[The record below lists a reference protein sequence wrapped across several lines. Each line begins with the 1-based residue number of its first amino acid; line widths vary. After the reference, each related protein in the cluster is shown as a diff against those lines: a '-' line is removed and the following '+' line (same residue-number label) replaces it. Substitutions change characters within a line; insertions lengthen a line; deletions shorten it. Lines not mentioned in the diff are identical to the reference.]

1 MALEKPNPLSKN
13 SFSSDV
19 DDGGLPTYSDIVAAA
34 SKFRDHVR
42 PTPLLR
48 FDELNELVEAEIL
61 LKAESLQRTGSFKF
75 RGAYNKVRNVAS
87 QHPKT
92 SIVSW
97 SSGNHAQAV
106 AAAARIS
113 SLPASIVMPKDAP
126 EIKILGTK
134 RQGAEIVFYDRA
146 RESREAIG
154 TAIAKRK
161 NAIIV
166 PPYDD
171 PLVIAGQGT
180 VGLEAASQALNND
193 LIPDIALV
201 PCGGG
206 GLIAGCSIA
215 LQEQFPA
222 IEIHP
227 VEPIGFD
234 DTTRSLETGRRKKNS
249 GNGASICDAL
259 LAPTPGEI
267 TFRIN
272 SKRLSHGITVSDID
286 VLLAMSFAFQ
296 KLKLTIEPGG
306 AVGLATLLANKELYK
321 DKTVLI
327 VLSGGNVDPAIF
339 TEALSQ

>member
-1 MALEKPNPLSKN
+1 MTIEKPNPLSAN
-13 SFSSDV
+13 SFSSDM
-19 DDGGLPTYSDIVAAA
+19 DNLGSPTYSDIVAAA
-34 SKFRDHVR
+34 SNFRGHVR

-61 LKAESLQRTGSFKF
+61 LKAESLHRTGSFKF
-75 RGAYNKVRNVAS
+75 RGAYNKVSNLAL
-87 QHPKT
+87 QHPNT
-92 SIVSW
+92 SIVTW

-113 SLPASIVMPKDAP
+113 NLPATIVMPKDAP
-126 EIKILGTK
+126 ETKILGTK
-134 RQGAEIVFYDRA
+134 QHGGEIIFYDRA
-146 RESREAIG
+146 KENREAIG

-234 DTTRSLETGRRKKNS
+234 DTTRSLETGRRSENTT
-249 GNGASICDAL
+249 NTVSICDSL

-267 TFRIN
+267 TFKIN

-286 VLLAMSFAFQ
+286 VKLAMNFAFQ

-306 AVGLATLLANKELYK
+306 AAALAALLANKELYK

>member
-1 MALEKPNPLSKN
+1 MTIEKPNPLSEN
-13 SFSSDV
+13 SFSSDM
-19 DDGGLPTYSDIVAAA
+19 DNLGSPTYSDIVAAA
-34 SKFRDHVR
+34 SNFRGHVR

-75 RGAYNKVRNVAS
+75 RGAYNKVSNLAL
-87 QHPKT
+87 QHPNT
-92 SIVSW
+92 SIVTW

-113 SLPASIVMPKDAP
+113 NLPATIVMPEDAP
-126 EIKILGTK
+126 ATKILGTK
-134 RQGAEIVFYDRA
+134 QHGGEIIFYDR
-146 RESREAIG
+146 EKENREAIG
-154 TAIAKRK
+154 TAIAERTKGT
-161 NAIIV
+161 IV

-180 VGLEAASQALNND
+180 VGLEAASQALSND

-222 IEIHP
+222 IKVHP

-286 VLLAMSFAFQ
+286 VLLAMNFAFQ